1 MKRLY
6 TLLAGVIGIIIA
18 LLIGLCV
25 LNQSDA
31 TSGDTLTIY
40 NWGDYID
47 PKLIAEFENQTG
59 YHVNYETFD
68 SNEAMFTKIKQGGTH
83 YDIVIPSDYMIQK
96 MKREHL
102 LVPLDK
108 SKIHGLSNIDPQFLN
123 QPFDPHNQYSIP
135 YFWGT
140 LGIVYN
146 PQKLKGIPMQHWKDL
161 WNPKLKDQI
170 LLIDGAREVM
180 GLALNR
186 LGYSVNTEDKAQ
198 LHQAYRALC
207 QLKPNVKAIVADE
220 MKTYMANGEADIA
233 VTFSGEAN
241 DMMEK
246 NPQLRYVVPE
256 EGSNLWFDNIVI
268 PKTVTNKEA
277 AYAFINFM
285 LEPKHAAQNAEYI
298 GYATPNWKA
307 KQLLPKEMREN
318 KAMYPNKSSMKHLE
332 VYKDLGSYWLGV
344 YNDYF
349 LDFKMQH

>member
-1 MKRLY
+1 MRRLY
-6 TLLAGVIGIIIA
+6 TLWIGVISIIVV
-18 LLIGLCV
+18 LLIGLCCIT
-25 LNQSDA
+25 QSDS
-31 TSGDTLTIY
+31 TSQDTLTIY

-47 PKLIAEFENQTG
+47 PSLIDEFENQTG

-96 MKREHL
+96 MNREHL
-102 LVPLDK
+102 LIPLDK
-108 SKIHGLSNIDPQFLN
+108 SKIHGLDNISSKFLN
-123 QPFDPHNQYSIP
+123 QPFDPGNRYSIP

-146 PQKLKGIPMQHWKDL
+146 PQKLEGISIQHWRDL
-161 WNPKLKDQI
+161 WNPKLKNQI

-186 LGYSVNTEDKAQ
+186 LGYSINTEDKAQ
-198 LHQAYRALC
+198 LHQAYQVLC
-207 QLKPNVKAIVADE
+207 KLRPNIKAIVADE
-220 MKTYMANGEADIA
+220 MKMYMANGEANVA

-241 DMMEK
+241 DMISK
-246 NPQLRYVVPE
+246 NKQLCYVVPP

-268 PKTVTNKEA
+268 PKTVKNKEA
-277 AYAFINFM
+277 AYSFINFM
-285 LEPKHAAQNAEYI
+285 LEPQHAAQNAEYI
-298 GYATPNWKA
+298 GYATPNWRA
-307 KQLLPKEMREN
+307 KKLLPKSIQN
-318 KAMYPNKSSMKHLE
+318 NPSMYPNEKSMQHLE